1 MTETQTLP
9 LAHVAMN
16 DIENYDPH
24 WFANGT
30 GVLDRIAG
38 LMLER
43 GAHPSRTFVLLPYA
57 QLLRQARQ
65 MWAARFPNGF
75 APRFETSKNWSQ
87 SIAVFAPGAGDIAF
101 DTAVDTLTAQSLIQ
115 SQRYAEHHGALAQ
128 LLVEAA
134 HQLGP
139 LAAAFPPEKRAE
151 WTQNARSAS
160 SLGLEAAS
168 MAFERIALRSA
179 VEWAGVS
186 AYATDVL
193 FTPHAMAQADLLI
206 VLTGLSQDPM
216 ASGLQEVWGE
226 RMVQIPLA
234 AYPAPASP
242 VFHACLD
249 AQDEAQ
255 HAAACVVTH
264 ICAGRFPLALVSSD
278 RALTRRVQAM
288 LEGAGAQIRDET
300 GWKLSTSHAGA
311 GVMALLKAVSWNA
324 SSDAVLAWLK
334 LTSGW
339 VADVDGL
346 ESQLR
351 RQQIRDW
358 RNAQRTPCQDAI
370 AVVNTV
376 RDSFQGSRRLGQWLA
391 VLRTALEGCGMW
403 EALAQDGAGAK
414 VIAALRLEP
423 SAPWQTLLGSALWAG
438 QTLDLAAFTQWVQQS
453 LEDASFTPPYPAK
466 EQVVVLPMSQMLAR
480 PFKALV
486 IVGCDEVRLPASPES
501 SGPWTPAQRVALGL
515 PSRETLEAAHRL
527 AWAHALSNPWCDVL
541 WRESDDAGEALLPSP
556 LVQTVMGS
564 QARKPNPELRTRRSV
579 AAAPVTPP
587 SPTAAALSVNK
598 LSQSAYED
606 LRHCPYRF
614 FALRQLGLRGVD
626 ELDAEIDKRD
636 FGLWLH
642 HVLQEFHLALQKLER
657 ADLSVRRSM
666 LNAASEKASHAM
678 GLDAGEFLP
687 FAASW
692 PRVRE
697 GYLHWLTKHEAQ
709 GRVFK
714 SAENECRQS
723 VADWL
728 LEGRIDRIDT
738 LSDGTLMVLDYK
750 TEPEAKTKKR
760 VSNPLE
766 DTQMAFYAALLPQ
779 DTVAGAYVNISEK
792 ETKDAEQKEVVQAR
806 DALIEGL
813 VSDMQ
818 RIGAGAPMPALGE
831 ASACEFCN
839 ARGLCRKD
847 FWAPV

>member
-1 MTETQTLP
+1 
-9 LAHVAMN
+9 MN
-16 DIENYDPH
+16 DIDNFDPH
-24 WFANGT
+24 WFAKDT
-30 GVLDRIAG
+30 GVLDRIQA
-38 LMLER
+38 LMLEK
-43 GAHPSRTFVLLPYA
+43 GTHPSRTVVLLPYA

-65 MWAARFPNGF
+65 MWALRFPDGF

-87 SIAVFAPGAGDIAF
+87 SIADFAPGASDIAF
-101 DTAVDTLTAQSLIQ
+101 DAAVDTLTAQSLIQ
-115 SQRYAEHHGALAQ
+115 SQRFSEHHGALAQ

-139 LAAAFPPEKRAE
+139 LAASYPLEKRTE
-151 WTQNARSAS
+151 WAQSARTAS
-160 SLGLEAAS
+160 TLGLEGAS
-168 MAFERIALRSA
+168 MAFELIAVRSA
-179 VEWAGVS
+179 VEWAAIS

-193 FTPHAMAQADLLI
+193 FTPQALAQADLLI

-234 AYPAPASP
+234 AEASPATP

-255 HAAACVVTH
+255 HAAACVLTH
-264 ICAGRFPLALVSSD
+264 ISAGRFPLALVSSD

-288 LEGAGAQIRDET
+288 LEGAEAQIRDET

-311 GVMALLKAVSWNA
+311 GVMALLKAVSWSA
-324 SSDAVLAWLK
+324 TSDAVLAWLK

-339 VADVDGL
+339 IPDVDLL
-346 ESQLR
+346 EAQLR
-351 RQQIRDW
+351 RQQVRDW
-358 RNAQRTPCQDAI
+358 RNAKLPQCQDAI
-370 AVVNTV
+370 AAVNAV
-376 RDSFQGSRRLGQWLA
+376 RDSFKGSHRLGQWLA
-391 VLRTALEGCGMW
+391 VLRTALESGGMW
-403 EALAQDGAGAK
+403 GSLVVDGAGAK
-414 VIAALRLEP
+414 VIAALRLEQT
-423 SAPWQTLLGSALWAG
+423 APWQTLLGSALWAG

-453 LEDASFTPPYPAK
+453 LEDSSFTPPYPTK

-486 IVGCDEVRLPASPES
+486 IVGCDEVRLPASPEPN
-501 SGPWTPAQRVALGL
+501 GPWSPAQRAALGL

-556 LVQTVMGS
+556 LVQTVMGTH
-564 QARKPNPELRTRRSV
+564 AKAPTPELRTRRRID
-579 AAAPVTPP
+579 ATPVFQP
-587 SPTAAALSVNK
+587 SPTAEALPVNK

-606 LRHCPYRF
+606 LRNCPYRF
-614 FALRQLGLRGVD
+614 FALRQLGLRSVD
-626 ELDAEIDKRD
+626 ELDNEIDKRD

-642 HVLQEFHLALQKLER
+642 QVLQEFHMALQALPT
-657 ADLSVRRSM
+657 ADLSVRRSL
-666 LNAASEKASHAM
+666 LNEASEKASQAL

-697 GYLHWLTKHEAQ
+697 GYLSWLTKHETQ
-709 GRVFK
+709 GAVFK

-723 VADWL
+723 VSDWL

-750 TEPEAKTKKR
+750 TESETKTRKR

-792 ETKDAEQKEVVQAR
+792 ETKETEQKELIQAR

-813 VSDMQ
+813 VDDMQ
-818 RIGAGAPMPALGE
+818 RISAGAPMPALGE
-831 ASACEFCN
+831 ARACEFCN

-847 FWAPV
+847 FWAAV

>member
-1 MTETQTLP
+1 
-9 LAHVAMN
+9 MN
-16 DIENYDPH
+16 DIENIDPH
-24 WFANGT
+24 WLANGT
-30 GVLDRIAG
+30 GVLDRIQA
-38 LMLER
+38 LMLEK
-43 GAHPSRTFVLLPYA
+43 GVHPSRTVVLLPYA

-65 MWAARFPNGF
+65 MWALRFPNGF

-87 SIAVFAPGAGDIAF
+87 SLEAFAPGAGDIAF

-115 SQRYAEHHGALAQ
+115 SQRFAENHGALAQ

-139 LAAAFPPEKRAE
+139 LAAGYPLEKRSE
-151 WTQNARSAS
+151 WTQTARSGS
-160 SLGLEAAS
+160 TLGLDGPS
-168 MAFERIALRSA
+168 MAFEMIAVRSA

-193 FTPHAMAQADLLI
+193 FTSQALAQADLLI
-206 VLTGLSQDPM
+206 VLTGLSQDPL
-216 ASGLQEVWGE
+216 ANGLQEVWGG
-226 RMVQIPLA
+226 RMAQFPLA
-234 AYPAPASP
+234 ACATPVTP

-255 HAAACVVTH
+255 QAAACVLAH
-264 ICAGRFPLALVSSD
+264 IAAGRFPLALVSSD

-324 SSDAVLAWLK
+324 TSDAVLAWLK

-339 VADVDGL
+339 VADVDVL
-346 ESQLR
+346 EAQLR
-351 RQQIRDW
+351 RQQVRDW
-358 RNAQRTPCQDAI
+358 RNAQRTQCQDAI
-370 AVVNTV
+370 AAVNPV
-376 RDSFQGSRRLGQWLA
+376 RDSFKGSRRLGQWLA
-391 VLRTALEGCGMW
+391 VLRSALETCGMW
-403 EALAQDGAGAK
+403 EGLAVDGAGVK
-414 VIAALRLEP
+414 VIAALRLEN
-423 SAPWQTLLGSALWAG
+423 STPWQTLLGSALWAG
-438 QTLDLAAFTQWVQQS
+438 QSLDLAAFTQWVQQS

-486 IVGCDEVRLPASPES
+486 IVGCDEVRMPASPEP
-501 SGPWTPAQRVALGL
+501 SGPWSPAQRAALGL
-515 PSRETLEAAHRL
+515 PSRENLEAAHRL
-527 AWAHALSNPWCDVL
+527 AWAHAISNPWCDVL
-541 WRESDDAGEALLPSP
+541 WRMSDDAGEPLLPSP
-556 LVQTVMGS
+556 LVQTLMGP
-564 QARKPNPELRTRRSV
+564 QRKDPNPELRTRRSID
-579 AAAPVTPP
+579 AAPVLKPFP
-587 SPTAAALSVNK
+587 SAAELPVKK

-606 LRHCPYRF
+606 LRNCPYRF
-614 FALRQLGLRGVD
+614 FALRQLGLRSAD
-626 ELDAEIDKRD
+626 ELDNEINKRD

-642 HVLQEFHLALQKLER
+642 RVLQEFHVALLALPT
-657 ADLSVRRSM
+657 ADVPVRRTL
-666 LNAASEKASHAM
+666 LNEASEKASNAM

-692 PRVRE
+692 PSVRE
-697 GYLHWLTKHEAQ
+697 GYLTWLAKHEAK
-709 GRVFK
+709 GAVFT

-723 VADWL
+723 VSDWV

-792 ETKDAEQKEVVQAR
+792 ETKESEQKELVQAR

-813 VSDMQ
+813 VSDMH
-818 RIGAGAPMPALGE
+818 RISAGAPMPALGE

-839 ARGLCRKD
+839 ARGVCRKD
-847 FWAPV
+847 FWATA

>member
-1 MTETQTLP
+1 
-9 LAHVAMN
+9 MN
-16 DIENYDPH
+16 DIENIDPH
-24 WFANGT
+24 WLANGT
-30 GVLDRIAG
+30 GVLDRIQA
-38 LMLER
+38 LMLEK
-43 GAHPSRTFVLLPYA
+43 GVHPSRTVVLLPYA

-65 MWAARFPNGF
+65 MWALRFPNGF

-87 SIAVFAPGAGDIAF
+87 SLEAFAPGAGDIAF

-115 SQRYAEHHGALAQ
+115 SQRFAENHGALAQ

-139 LAAAFPPEKRAE
+139 LAAGYPLEKRFE
-151 WTQNARSAS
+151 WAQTARSGS
-160 SLGLEAAS
+160 TLGLDGPS
-168 MAFERIALRSA
+168 MAFEMIAVRSA

-193 FTPHAMAQADLLI
+193 FTSQALDQADLLI
-206 VLTGLSQDPM
+206 VLTGLSQDPL
-216 ASGLQEVWGE
+216 ANGLQEVWGA
-226 RMVQIPLA
+226 RMVRLPLA
-234 AYPAPASP
+234 ACATPVTP

-255 HAAACVVTH
+255 QAAACVLAH
-264 ICAGRFPLALVSSD
+264 IAAGRFPLALVSSD

-324 SSDAVLAWLK
+324 TSDAVLAWLK

-339 VADVDGL
+339 VADVDVL
-346 ESQLR
+346 EAQLR
-351 RQQIRDW
+351 RQQVRDW
-358 RNAQRTPCQDAI
+358 RNAQRTQCQDAI
-370 AVVNTV
+370 AAVNPV
-376 RDSFQGSRRLGQWLA
+376 RDSFKGSRRLGQWLA
-391 VLRTALEGCGMW
+391 VLRSALETCGMW
-403 EALAQDGAGAK
+403 EGLAVDGAGVK
-414 VIAALRLEP
+414 VIAALRLEN
-423 SAPWQTLLGSALWAG
+423 STPWETLLGSALWAG
-438 QTLDLAAFTQWVQQS
+438 QSLDLAAFTQWVQQS

-486 IVGCDEVRLPASPES
+486 IVGCDEVRLPASPEP
-501 SGPWTPAQRVALGL
+501 SGPWSPAQRAALGL
-515 PSRETLEAAHRL
+515 PSRENLEAAHRL
-527 AWAHALSNPWCDVL
+527 AWAHAISNPWCEVL
-541 WRESDDAGEALLPSP
+541 WRMSDDAGEPLLPSP
-556 LVQTVMGS
+556 LVQTLMGP
-564 QARKPNPELRTRRSV
+564 QRKDPNPELRTRRSID
-579 AAAPVTPP
+579 AAPVLKP
-587 SPTAAALSVNK
+587 SPSAAVLPVKK

-606 LRHCPYRF
+606 LRNCPYRF
-614 FALRQLGLRGVD
+614 FALRQLGLRSAD
-626 ELDAEIDKRD
+626 ELDNEINKRD

-642 HVLQEFHLALQKLER
+642 RVLQEFHVALQALPT
-657 ADLSVRRSM
+657 ADVPVRRTL
-666 LNAASEKASHAM
+666 LNEASEKASNAM

-692 PRVRE
+692 PSVRE
-697 GYLHWLTKHEAQ
+697 GYLTWLAEHEAK
-709 GRVFK
+709 GTVFT

-723 VADWL
+723 VSDWV

-792 ETKDAEQKEVVQAR
+792 ETKEVEQKELVQAR

-813 VSDMQ
+813 VSDMH
-818 RIGAGAPMPALGE
+818 RISAGAPMPALGE

-839 ARGLCRKD
+839 ARGVCRKD
-847 FWAPV
+847 FWATA

>member
-1 MTETQTLP
+1 
-9 LAHVAMN
+9 
-16 DIENYDPH
+16 
-24 WFANGT
+24 
-30 GVLDRIAG
+30 
-38 LMLER
+38 
-43 GAHPSRTFVLLPYA
+43 
-57 QLLRQARQ
+57 
-65 MWAARFPNGF
+65 
-75 APRFETSKNWSQ
+75 
-87 SIAVFAPGAGDIAF
+87 
-101 DTAVDTLTAQSLIQ
+101 
-115 SQRYAEHHGALAQ
+115 
-128 LLVEAA
+128 
-134 HQLGP
+134 
-139 LAAAFPPEKRAE
+139 
-151 WTQNARSAS
+151 
-160 SLGLEAAS
+160 
-168 MAFERIALRSA
+168 
-179 VEWAGVS
+179 
-186 AYATDVL
+186 
-193 FTPHAMAQADLLI
+193 
-206 VLTGLSQDPM
+206 
-216 ASGLQEVWGE
+216 
-226 RMVQIPLA
+226 
-234 AYPAPASP
+234 
-242 VFHACLD
+242 
-249 AQDEAQ
+249 
-255 HAAACVVTH
+255 
-264 ICAGRFPLALVSSD
+264 
-278 RALTRRVQAM
+278 
-288 LEGAGAQIRDET
+288 
-300 GWKLSTSHAGA
+300 
-311 GVMALLKAVSWNA
+311 
-324 SSDAVLAWLK
+324 
-334 LTSGW
+334 
-339 VADVDGL
+339 
-346 ESQLR
+346 
-351 RQQIRDW
+351 
-358 RNAQRTPCQDAI
+358 
-370 AVVNTV
+370 
-376 RDSFQGSRRLGQWLA
+376 
-391 VLRTALEGCGMW
+391 MW

-423 SAPWQTLLGSALWAG
+423 SEPWQTLLGSALWAG

-642 HVLQEFHLALQKLER
+642 HVLQEFHLALQKLEH

-750 TEPEAKTKKR
+750 TESEAKTKKR

>member
-1 MTETQTLP
+1 
-9 LAHVAMN
+9 MN
-16 DIENYDPH
+16 DIDNFDPH
-24 WFANGT
+24 WFAKDT
-30 GVLDRIAG
+30 GVLDRIQA
-38 LMLER
+38 LMLEK
-43 GAHPSRTFVLLPYA
+43 GVHPSRTVVLLPYA

-65 MWAARFPNGF
+65 MWALRFPNGF

-87 SIAVFAPGAGDIAF
+87 SLEAFAPGAADIAF

-115 SQRYAEHHGALAQ
+115 SQRFAENHGALAQ

-139 LAAAFPPEKRAE
+139 LAAGYPLEKRFE
-151 WTQNARSAS
+151 WAQTARSGS
-160 SLGLEAAS
+160 TLGLDGPS
-168 MAFERIALRSA
+168 MAFEMIAVRSA

-193 FTPHAMAQADLLI
+193 FTSQALDQADLLI
-206 VLTGLSQDPM
+206 VLTGLSQDPL
-216 ASGLQEVWGE
+216 ANGLQEVWGA
-226 RMVQIPLA
+226 RMVRLPLA
-234 AYPAPASP
+234 ACATPVTP

-255 HAAACVVTH
+255 QAAACVLAH
-264 ICAGRFPLALVSSD
+264 IAAGRFPLALVSSD

-324 SSDAVLAWLK
+324 TSDAVLAWLK

-339 VADVDGL
+339 VADVDVL
-346 ESQLR
+346 EAQLR
-351 RQQIRDW
+351 RQQVRDW
-358 RNAQRTPCQDAI
+358 RNAQRAQCQDAI
-370 AVVNTV
+370 AAVNPV
-376 RDSFQGSRRLGQWLA
+376 RDSFKGSRRLGQWLA
-391 VLRTALEGCGMW
+391 VLRSALETCGMW
-403 EALAQDGAGAK
+403 EGLAVDGAGVK
-414 VIAALRLEP
+414 VIAALRLEN
-423 SAPWQTLLGSALWAG
+423 STPWQTLLGSALWAG
-438 QTLDLAAFTQWVQQS
+438 QSLDLAAFTQWVQQS

-486 IVGCDEVRLPASPES
+486 IVGCDEVRLPASPEP
-501 SGPWTPAQRVALGL
+501 SGPWSPAQRAALGL
-515 PSRETLEAAHRL
+515 PSRENLEAAHRL
-527 AWAHALSNPWCDVL
+527 AWAHAISNPWCDVL
-541 WRESDDAGEALLPSP
+541 WRMSDDAGEPLLPSP
-556 LVQTVMGS
+556 LVQTLMGP
-564 QARKPNPELRTRRSV
+564 QRKDPNPELRTRRSID
-579 AAAPVTPP
+579 AAPVLKP
-587 SPTAAALSVNK
+587 SPSAAVLPVKK

-606 LRHCPYRF
+606 LRNCPYRF
-614 FALRQLGLRGVD
+614 FALRQLGLRSAD
-626 ELDAEIDKRD
+626 ELDNEINKRD

-642 HVLQEFHLALQKLER
+642 RVLQEFHVALQALPT
-657 ADLSVRRSM
+657 ADVPVRRTL
-666 LNAASEKASHAM
+666 LNEASEKASNAM

-692 PRVRE
+692 PSVRD
-697 GYLHWLTKHEAQ
+697 GYLAWLVEHEAK
-709 GRVFK
+709 GTVFT
-714 SAENECRQS
+714 SAENECSQS
-723 VADWL
+723 VSDWVL
-728 LEGRIDRIDT
+728 GGRIDRIDT
-738 LSDGTLMVLDYK
+738 LTDGTLMVLDYK

-792 ETKDAEQKEVVQAR
+792 ETKEVEQKELVQAR
-806 DALIEGL
+806 DALIDGL

-818 RIGAGAPMPALGE
+818 RISAGAPMPALGE

-839 ARGLCRKD
+839 ARGVCRKD
-847 FWAPV
+847 FWATA

>member
-1 MTETQTLP
+1 
-9 LAHVAMN
+9 MN
-16 DIENYDPH
+16 DIENIDPH
-24 WFANGT
+24 WLANGT
-30 GVLDRIAG
+30 GVLDRIQA
-38 LMLER
+38 LMLEK
-43 GAHPSRTFVLLPYA
+43 GVHPSRTVVLLPYA

-65 MWAARFPNGF
+65 MWALRFPNGF

-87 SIAVFAPGAGDIAF
+87 SLEAFAPGAGDIAF

-115 SQRYAEHHGALAQ
+115 SQRFAENHGALAQ

-139 LAAAFPPEKRAE
+139 LAAGYPLEKRSE
-151 WTQNARSAS
+151 WAQTARSGS
-160 SLGLEAAS
+160 TLGLDGPS
-168 MAFERIALRSA
+168 MAFEMIAVRSA

-193 FTPHAMAQADLLI
+193 FTSQALDQADLLI
-206 VLTGLSQDPM
+206 VLTGLSQDPL
-216 ASGLQEVWGE
+216 ANGLQEVWGA
-226 RMVQIPLA
+226 RMVRLPLA
-234 AYPAPASP
+234 ACATPVTP

-255 HAAACVVTH
+255 QAAACVLAH
-264 ICAGRFPLALVSSD
+264 IAAGRFPLALVSSD

-324 SSDAVLAWLK
+324 TSDAVLAWLK

-339 VADVDGL
+339 VADVDVL
-346 ESQLR
+346 EAQLR
-351 RQQIRDW
+351 RQQVRDW
-358 RNAQRTPCQDAI
+358 RNAQRTQCQDAI
-370 AVVNTV
+370 AAVNPV
-376 RDSFQGSRRLGQWLA
+376 RDSFKGSRRLGQWLA
-391 VLRTALEGCGMW
+391 VLRSALETCGMW
-403 EALAQDGAGAK
+403 EGLAVDGAGVK
-414 VIAALRLEP
+414 VIAALRLEN
-423 SAPWQTLLGSALWAG
+423 STPWQTLLGSALWAG
-438 QTLDLAAFTQWVQQS
+438 QSLDLAAFTQWVQQS

-486 IVGCDEVRLPASPES
+486 IVGCDEVRLPASPEP
-501 SGPWTPAQRVALGL
+501 SGPWSPAQRAALGL
-515 PSRETLEAAHRL
+515 PSRENLEAAHRL
-527 AWAHALSNPWCDVL
+527 AWAHAISNPWRDVL
-541 WRESDDAGEALLPSP
+541 WRMSDDAGEPLLPSP
-556 LVQTVMGS
+556 LVQTLMGP
-564 QARKPNPELRTRRSV
+564 QRKDPNPELRTRRSID
-579 AAAPVTPP
+579 AAPVLKP
-587 SPTAAALSVNK
+587 SPSAAVLPVKK

-606 LRHCPYRF
+606 LRNCPYRF
-614 FALRQLGLRGVD
+614 FALRQLGLRSAD
-626 ELDAEIDKRD
+626 ELDNEINKRD

-642 HVLQEFHLALQKLER
+642 RVLQEFHVALQALPT
-657 ADLSVRRSM
+657 ADVPVRRTL
-666 LNAASEKASHAM
+666 LNEASEKASNAM

-692 PRVRE
+692 PSVRE
-697 GYLHWLTKHEAQ
+697 GYLTWLAEHEAK
-709 GRVFK
+709 GTVFT

-723 VADWL
+723 VSDWV

-792 ETKDAEQKEVVQAR
+792 ETNEAEQKELVQAR

-818 RIGAGAPMPALGE
+818 RISAGAPMPALGE

-839 ARGLCRKD
+839 ARGVCRKD
-847 FWAPV
+847 FWATA

>member
-1 MTETQTLP
+1 
-9 LAHVAMN
+9 MN
-16 DIENYDPH
+16 DIENIDPH
-24 WFANGT
+24 WLANGT
-30 GVLDRIAG
+30 GVLDRIQA
-38 LMLER
+38 LMLEK
-43 GAHPSRTFVLLPYA
+43 GVHPSRTVVLLPYA

-65 MWAARFPNGF
+65 MWALRFPNGF

-87 SIAVFAPGAGDIAF
+87 WLEAFAPGAGDIAF

-115 SQRYAEHHGALAQ
+115 SQRFAENHGALAQ

-139 LAAAFPPEKRAE
+139 LAAGYPLEKRFE
-151 WTQNARSAS
+151 WAQTARSGS
-160 SLGLEAAS
+160 TLGLDGPS
-168 MAFERIALRSA
+168 MAFEMIAVRSA

-193 FTPHAMAQADLLI
+193 FTSQALAQADLLI
-206 VLTGLSQDPM
+206 VLTGLSQDPL
-216 ASGLQEVWGE
+216 ANGLQEVWGA
-226 RMVQIPLA
+226 RMVRLPLA
-234 AYPAPASP
+234 ACATPVTP

-255 HAAACVVTH
+255 QAAACVLAH
-264 ICAGRFPLALVSSD
+264 IAAGRFPLALVSSD

-324 SSDAVLAWLK
+324 TSDAVLAWLK

-339 VADVDGL
+339 VADVDVL
-346 ESQLR
+346 EAQLR
-351 RQQIRDW
+351 RQQVRDW
-358 RNAQRTPCQDAI
+358 RNAQRTQCQDAI
-370 AVVNTV
+370 AAVNPV
-376 RDSFQGSRRLGQWLA
+376 RDSFKGSRRLGQWLA
-391 VLRTALEGCGMW
+391 VLRSALETCGMW
-403 EALAQDGAGAK
+403 EGLAVDGAGVK
-414 VIAALRLEP
+414 VIAALRLEN
-423 SAPWQTLLGSALWAG
+423 STPWQTLLGSALWAG
-438 QTLDLAAFTQWVQQS
+438 QSLDLAAFTQWVQQS

-486 IVGCDEVRLPASPES
+486 IVGCDEVRLPASPEP
-501 SGPWTPAQRVALGL
+501 SGPWSPAQRAALGL
-515 PSRETLEAAHRL
+515 PSRENLEAAHRL
-527 AWAHALSNPWCDVL
+527 AWAHAISNPWCDVL
-541 WRESDDAGEALLPSP
+541 WRMSDDAGEPLLPSP
-556 LVQTVMGS
+556 LVQTLMGP
-564 QARKPNPELRTRRSV
+564 QRKDPNPELRTRRSID
-579 AAAPVTPP
+579 AAPVLKP
-587 SPTAAALSVNK
+587 SPSAAVLPVKK

-606 LRHCPYRF
+606 LRNCPYRF
-614 FALRQLGLRGVD
+614 FALRQLGLRSAD
-626 ELDAEIDKRD
+626 ELDNEINKRD

-642 HVLQEFHLALQKLER
+642 RVLQEFHVALQALPT
-657 ADLSVRRSM
+657 ADVPVRRTL
-666 LNAASEKASHAM
+666 LNEASEKASNAM

-692 PRVRE
+692 PSVRE
-697 GYLHWLTKHEAQ
+697 GYLTWLAEHEAK
-709 GRVFK
+709 GTVFT

-723 VADWL
+723 VSDWV

-792 ETKDAEQKEVVQAR
+792 ETKESEQKELVQAR

-818 RIGAGAPMPALGE
+818 RISAGAPMPALGE

-839 ARGLCRKD
+839 ARGVCRKD
-847 FWAPV
+847 FWATA